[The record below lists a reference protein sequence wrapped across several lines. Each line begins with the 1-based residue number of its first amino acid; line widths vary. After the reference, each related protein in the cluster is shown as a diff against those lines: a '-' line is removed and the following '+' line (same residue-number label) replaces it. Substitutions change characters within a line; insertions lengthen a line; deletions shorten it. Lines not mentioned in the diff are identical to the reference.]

1 MIDLESGEVTTL
13 TDDGDIEEI
22 IWLGSD
28 SSTLLYINS
37 TNAQIPGGVELWIAD
52 TSDFSNSLVQTFN
65 DVSAGWY

>member
-52 TSDFSNSLVQTFN
+52 TSDFSNALVQTFN